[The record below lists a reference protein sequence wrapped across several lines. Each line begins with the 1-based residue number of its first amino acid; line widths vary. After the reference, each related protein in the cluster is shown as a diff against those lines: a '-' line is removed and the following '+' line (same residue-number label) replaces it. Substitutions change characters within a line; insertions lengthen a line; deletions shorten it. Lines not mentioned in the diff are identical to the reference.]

1 LARTLFH
8 FKFSPIE
15 ELDMPITTL
24 FASLLAL
31 LFVFL
36 SVRVIGARRGA
47 GVAIGDGGD
56 KMLARRVRVHG
67 NFAEYVP
74 MGLLL
79 MALAESGGV
88 AKLQIWL
95 AGALLLVGRAI
106 HAYGVSQ
113 DKEVLA
119 FRVTGMAMTFTAI
132 VLTALACLFRSFPA
146 ALQGGI
152 GW

>member
-1 LARTLFH
+1 
-8 FKFSPIE
+8 
-15 ELDMPITTL
+15 
-24 FASLLAL
+24 
-31 LFVFL
+31 
-36 SVRVIGARRGA
+36 
-47 GVAIGDGGD
+47 
-56 KMLARRVRVHG
+56 MLARRARVHG